1 MSPLSTTA
9 RATPP
14 PRDSPPPPPRASSR
28 ARAEEED
35 ARAPRLERARDVPP
49 LSSHTRDA
57 SSSETPSRERERDE
71 RVVDAKNRRDS
82 SRARFLARAR
92 RNVASMRN
100 SNRGMKRSSTCMDTY
115 IPRVWSHVPYSKR
128 RIREPRHDHPA
139 RRSRPRRPRA
149 GDPSRLTRARRGFDR
164 SIDSTT
170 TRTTTRTRMSAHAMR
185 SRYATG

>member
-14 PRDSPPPPPRASSR
+14 PRDSPPPPSRASSR

-115 IPRVWSHVPYSKR
+115 TSSMVSRSVFKETNTGTTPRP
-128 RIREPRHDHPA
+128 PRA
-139 RRSRPRRPRA
+139 SIRPRRPRA

>member
-14 PRDSPPPPPRASSR
+14 PRDSPPPPSRASSR

-57 SSSETPSRERERDE
+57 SSSETPSRERERRE
-71 RVVDAKNRRDS
+71 SRRREES
-82 SRARFLARAR
+82 TRFLARA
-92 RNVASMRN
+92 
-100 SNRGMKRSSTCMDTY
+100 
-115 IPRVWSHVPYSKR
+115 IPRARASKR
-128 RIREPRHDHPA
+128 RVDAQFEPWHEAQQHVYGHIYTSSMVS
-139 RRSRPRRPRA
+139 RSVFKETNTGTTSRPPRASIRPRRPRA